1 MDNIASLLEELER
14 QVDMVEK
21 DQMEIRKEQ
30 EEIKEDLR
38 VISDEQS
45 EIRKDFS
52 MISEEHT
59 QIKEDFSMISLKLDE
74 ISEEQERIREC
85 IKIESKACEEDA
97 LFFKNL
103 RSEVDEIAADLKD
116 LKKQVLTSN

>member
-21 DQMEIRKEQ
+21 DQME
-30 EEIKEDLR
+30 
-38 VISDEQS
+38 
-45 EIRKDFS
+45 
-52 MISEEHT
+52 
-59 QIKEDFSMISLKLDE
+59 IKEDFSMISLKLDE

-85 IKIESKACEEDA
+85 IKIESKACEEDT

-103 RSEVDEIAADLKD
+103 RSEADEIAADLKD
-116 LKKQVLTSN
+116 LKKQANLTLN

>member
-21 DQMEIRKEQ
+21 DQL
-30 EEIKEDLR
+30 EIKEDLR
-38 VISDEQS
+38 VISEEQS

-52 MISEEHT
+52 TISEEHT
-59 QIKEDFSMISLKLDE
+59 QITEDFSMISLKLDE
-74 ISEEQERIREC
+74 ISEEQERIKEC

-103 RSEVDEIAADLKD
+103 RSEADEIAADLKD

>member
-30 EEIKEDLR
+30 EEIK
-38 VISDEQS
+38 
-45 EIRKDFS
+45 KDFS

-85 IKIESKACEEDA
+85 IKIESKACEEDT

-103 RSEVDEIAADLKD
+103 RSEADEIASDLKD